1 MRIIIVENDKNPVD
15 LRDIEG
21 KKVVLASE
29 LPLAYLQGIRDAEG
43 IDAVLIGSG
52 GKEIQ
57 MDKEKTPEY
66 PGVDSIEAAIQLI
79 QDRL

>member
-29 LPLAYLQGIRDAEG
+29 LPLAYL
-43 IDAVLIGSG
+43 
-52 GKEIQ
+52 
-57 MDKEKTPEY
+57 
-66 PGVDSIEAAIQLI
+66 
-79 QDRL
+79 